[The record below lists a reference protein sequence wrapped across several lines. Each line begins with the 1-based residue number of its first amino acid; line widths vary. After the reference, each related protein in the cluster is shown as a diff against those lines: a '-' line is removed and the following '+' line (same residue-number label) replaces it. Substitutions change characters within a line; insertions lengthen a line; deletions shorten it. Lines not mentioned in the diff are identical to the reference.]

1 MKQKISGSLVS
12 TLRRIV
18 FLFGF
23 VTGGLMAGCGTAIR
37 IGGSIPDG
45 PLAAWFGIPF
55 FEAGGMLPGRIGWLL
70 VLEGLF
76 LVAAMCAIALHNHW
90 GWWSTAAA
98 GLVAVIFFPG
108 GTLAGVIVLLALVV
122 RLIHEKPWKPT
133 AERGAKP

>member
-1 MKQKISGSLVS
+1 MTRTISGSLVT

-23 VTGGLMAGCGTAIR
+23 VTGALMAGLGTAIR

-45 PLAAWFGIPF
+45 PLAAWFGVPL
-55 FEAGGMLPGRIGWLL
+55 FEAGGLLPGRIGWML

-76 LVAAMCAIALHNHW
+76 LVAAMCAVAARNHW

-98 GLVAVIFFPG
+98 GLIAVLFFPG
-108 GTLAGVIVLLALVV
+108 GTLAGVIVLLALAV
-122 RLIHEKPWKPT
+122 RLIHEKPWKHS
-133 AERGAKP
+133 AERGAAP